1 MEEVETLKAERAV
14 IESELKGTNPDMKT
28 VFLQAA
34 ANGNLNEPLIS
45 AQSLGKAFG
54 PFQQQVSESITKQER
69 IIAETQDLYQPF
81 IQERGGSGGAREEA
95 LKSIASAYDAF
106 MELKGNLQE
115 GTKFYNDLTQLLVTF
130 QSKVS
135 DFCFARKTEK
145 EELLK
150 DLSSSLSSMSLEP
163 PPQAPAHH
171 AQDPTRP
178 ARKNDPPARPPPPAV
193 GAPAPAAP
201 PETSSAAPPAQAPT
215 AAAPNPYAGAPGP
228 LPYPAQPTM
237 PMPYQPY
244 TPMPGG
250 YNPYAVY
257 QNPPAAMPQQGYPQQ
272 GYYQPQYG
280 APPPQGYPPNPNPNP
295 YAQQPGYPQQPQQQ
309 QPGYPQQ
316 QPGYPP
322 APGYP
327 QQPQWR

>member
-1 MEEVETLKAERAV
+1 MYPR
-14 IESELKGTNPDMKT
+14 
-28 VFLQAA
+28 
-34 ANGNLNEPLIS
+34 LIS

-193 GAPAPAAP
+193 GAPA
-201 PETSSAAPPAQAPT
+201 SAAPSAQAPT

-257 QNPPAAMPQQGYPQQ
+257 QNPTAAMPQQGYP
-272 GYYQPQYG
+272 
-280 APPPQGYPPNPNPNP
+280 
-295 YAQQPGYPQQPQQQ
+295 
-309 QPGYPQQ
+309 
-316 QPGYPP
+316 
-322 APGYP
+322 
-327 QQPQWR
+327 